1 MRIFVKKEKALLSQF
16 VKKYNEG
23 KFEDLQVAKVLR
35 YTIPFFAISWAIKP
49 KNVFTIYVKKTEGQT
64 DWSSVQKT
72 FLEISDFVYLLKELQ
87 EIGFIEFFE
96 MSNLNASN
104 NDCMIMDRDKIAFDK
119 DLNSFIVA
127 DHSNSNIKALIRT
140 DYSSYYLDIADILDE
155 LSNKI
160 IFPRPS
166 LREYVEYGFQTEEQ
180 VYNKKQLR
188 ISRMSIII
196 ACIALICS
204 AAPYIE
210 KLIHIIFKC

>member
-1 MRIFVKKEKALLSQF
+1 
-16 VKKYNEG
+16 
-23 KFEDLQVAKVLR
+23 
-35 YTIPFFAISWAIKP
+35 
-49 KNVFTIYVKKTEGQT
+49 
-64 DWSSVQKT
+64 
-72 FLEISDFVYLLKELQ
+72 
-87 EIGFIEFFE
+87 
-96 MSNLNASN
+96 
-104 NDCMIMDRDKIAFDK
+104 MIMDRDKIAFDK

-127 DHSNSNIKALIRT
+127 DHSTSNIKALIRT

-180 VYNKKQLR
+180 LYNKKQLR